1 MNISVFAFRL
11 LLLFFPG
18 IICSYIIDIFT
29 VHKERTQFQ
38 FIINSFLFGLISYIL
53 FWGIIVILHKYNF
66 ISTNTIVFFDSLNDM
81 KHQIAYREIIYVCF
95 ISVIIGLIVTAI
107 HTYKLHFKLL
117 QKLKITRKF
126 GELDVWGYLMNSPD
140 IEWVTV
146 RDNTNNLMY
155 DGWVQ
160 AFSDNS
166 KEAELLLGD
175 VIVYTNDT
183 GKYLYNIDSQ
193 YLALDRNNISIE
205 IRHNNTGNNEEE
217 END

>member
-1 MNISVFAFRL
+1 MDISVLAFRL

-18 IICSYIIDIFT
+18 IICCYIIDTFT

-53 FWGIIVILHKYNF
+53 YWVIIILCNKFDWIIAND
-66 ISTNTIVFFDSLNDM
+66 IVFLKALNNT
-81 KHQIAYREIIYVCF
+81 KQNISYKEIIYVC
-95 ISVIIGLIVTAI
+95 ILSGMVGICITTI
-107 HTYKLHFKLL
+107 HTYKLHFRLT

-140 IEWVTV
+140 TEWVTV
-146 RDNTNNLMY
+146 RDISNNLMY

-175 VIVYTNDT
+175 VAVYKNDT
-183 GKYLYNIDSQ
+183 GVHLYNVDSQ
-193 YLALDRNNISIE
+193 YVSLDRDNILIE
-205 IRHNNTGNNEEE
+205 IRRNNMQNIEE
-217 END
+217 ENNG